1 MAPADQ
7 LPDFDTVILAGGRA
21 VRMHGADKPGLDVG
35 GQPMLVRVARA
46 AVAAG
51 TKHLIIVGPER
62 GGAVGAGLAEV
73 AAGAPVGLTTVRED
87 PPGAGPVPALRCGLA
102 VVTAPWVALLAA
114 DLPFLTGQWLTALRT
129 VAVSGGLAGAM
140 LADDNDRPQWLVGCW
155 QTGRL
160 AQALT
165 DYQGDSLG
173 GLLRPLHASTLRA
186 STLRA
191 STLRASTPRA
201 DGLGVVAAGS
211 DAQIALTGRPP
222 WQDCDS
228 PADLAAARAACPLRE
243 ASEAQNGVSDP
254 GL

>member
-1 MAPADQ
+1 
-7 LPDFDTVILAGGRA
+7 
-21 VRMHGADKPGLDVG
+21 
-35 GQPMLVRVARA
+35 MLVRVARA

-73 AAGAPVGLTTVRED
+73 AAGAPVGLTTVREN
-87 PPGAGPVPALRCGLA
+87 PPGTGPVPALRCGLA

-129 VAVSGGLAGAM
+129 VAVSGGRVGAM

-160 AQALT
+160 AQALP

-173 GLLRPLHASTLRA
+173 GLLRPLHAATLQA
-186 STLRA
+186 ATL
-191 STLRASTPRA
+191 RA
-201 DGLGVVAAGS
+201 DGLGAGGLGAGGLSAGSPGAVAAGS

-228 PADLAAARAACPLRE
+228 PADLAAARAACPLRQ
-243 ASEAQNGVSDP
+243 ASEAQNSVSDP